1 MHPGAQTVFRERICC
16 ACHAKFGGHL
26 PVPLAEAA
34 LPYWVPLSLRP
45 QKQIPKMARFNVP
58 KATKICLC
66 LCHSFGGCLPMPRG
80 QAVMPYWV
88 PRALRSWKKV
98 RRRLTG
104 QRGLSG
110 GCKVKGHKGAW
121 PPPYR
126 TQNTCHEARHHS
138 GNNKSSGFVLLI
150 WHGPH
155 ITRSLQSLPQAGVF
169 PCPHTPSC
177 PLERPLE
184 SCSWHRR
191 WRICGDRRLLLKWQH
206 LQALHQD
213 KPLALGRA
221 VHPRAP
227 LLPFSLLI
235 LLQAILR
242 AIMAIRQFFGV

>member
-1 MHPGAQTVFRERICC
+1 MTPITPRGDRDPGWRAPRGHRLVLRKWKSTFQTFRKDVLLTGHSMHPGAQTVFRERICC

-98 RRRLTG
+98 
-104 QRGLSG
+104 
-110 GCKVKGHKGAW
+110 VKRHQSFKG
-121 PPPYR
+121 R
-126 TQNTCHEARHHS
+126 Q
-138 GNNKSSGFVLLI
+138 
-150 WHGPH
+150 
-155 ITRSLQSLPQAGVF
+155 
-169 PCPHTPSC
+169 
-177 PLERPLE
+177 ERPLE